1 MTPQVTWRFAPLG
14 EGALL
19 VHAHGPPA
27 DLANRYALALSRV
40 VDALSFPGIQ
50 SALPGIDSVLVAFD
64 PLSVARGVVERRI
77 ESLTADLQP
86 APELPERVVDI
97 PVVFGGK
104 EGPDLEDA
112 GRALS
117 LSTEDII
124 AALTAR
130 AYRVMMIGFAYGFPY
145 IGPLPTCLDLPR
157 RSTPRV
163 RVPAG
168 SVAIAAG
175 MAGIYPVE
183 LPGGW
188 RLVGRTSLRLF
199 DPANERQPAVLSA
212 GDGVR
217 FVAA

>member
-1 MTPQVTWRFAPLG
+1 MAPQVIWRFAPLG

-19 VHAHGPPA
+19 VHAQGPPA
-27 DLANRYALALSRV
+27 DLANRYALALSRA
-40 VDALSFPGIQ
+40 VDALSIPGIQ
-50 SALPGIDSVLVAFD
+50 SALPGIGSVLVAFD
-64 PLSVARGVVERRI
+64 PLSATRGVVERRI
-77 ESLTADLQP
+77 ESLAADLQP
-86 APELPERVVDI
+86 APESPERVADI
-97 PVVFGGK
+97 PVVFGGE

-112 GRALS
+112 GRELGLS
-117 LSTEDII
+117 PEDII
-124 AALTAR
+124 AALTVR
-130 AYRVMMIGFAYGFPY
+130 PYRVMMIGFAYGFPY
-145 IGPLPTCLDLPR
+145 IGPLPSCLDLPR
-157 RSTPRV
+157 HSTPRV

-183 LPGGW
+183 VPGGW

-199 DPANERQPAVLSA
+199 DPARQGQPALLSA